1 MTTLKI
7 AQRSWRMIFAAAALS
22 GAAACV
28 SAPTINTVAAAPAA
42 QSSTIDAS
50 DPGALLQPYW
60 EDLEK
65 RKISLPYMGN
75 GPRLDTTQ
83 ALTRIAFGSCN
94 HQGRPQ
100 DMWPVIGAMNPQLFM
115 AIGDNV
121 YGDFG
126 WQGEAHLGSFISAYR
141 QQAAHPEFA
150 ALRAK
155 TPIMATWDDH
165 DFGPNDSGGEFAFK
179 NWSERIFETFW
190 DASNDARAR
199 PGIYDSVMAGPEGQ
213 RVQIILLD
221 TRYFRSPLKSQGF
234 VEPRPPLGPYLPD
247 SDPSKTL
254 LGDAQW
260 QWLKAELAKPADL
273 RLIVSSIQVLAEAQ
287 NYEKWGNLPL
297 EREKL
302 YRLLKARNG
311 GAMAVLSGDRHSA
324 SFYRHTPAALGE
336 ELVEMTSSSLNLAF
350 VPARAN
356 DEEIDPNRI
365 GPLYLQENFGTLD
378 VDWDAKKLTMDLR
391 DQSGGVFASQVMGF

>member
-1 MTTLKI
+1 MTTPKI

-28 SAPTINTVAAAPAA
+28 SAPSSEAVAATAAAPV
-42 QSSTIDAS
+42 STPATTDVT
-50 DPGALLQPYW
+50 DPGTLLKPYW
-60 EDLEK
+60 D
-65 RKISLPYMGN
+65 SLTDALPNMGK
-75 GPRLDTTQ
+75 GPSLDTSRP
-83 ALTRIAFGSCN
+83 LTRIAFGSCN

-126 WQGEAHLGSFISAYR
+126 WQGEADLGSFVNAYR

-155 TPIMATWDDH
+155 TPILATWDDH
-165 DFGPNDSGGEFAFK
+165 DFGPNDSGGGFGFK
-179 NWSERIFETFW
+179 QRSEQIFEAFW
-190 DASNDARAR
+190 DASDTAKSR
-199 PGIYDSVMAGPEGQ
+199 PGIYDSVIAGPEGQ

-221 TRYFRSPLKSQGF
+221 TRFFRSALKSQGF

-247 SDPSKTL
+247 DDPSKTL

-260 QWLKAELAKPADL
+260 QWLEGELAKPADL

-287 NYEKWGNLPL
+287 NFEKWGNLPR

-302 YRLLKARNG
+302 YGMLKARNG
-311 GAMAVLSGDRHSA
+311 GAFAVLSGDRHSA

-336 ELVEMTSSSLNLAF
+336 EVVEMTSSSLNLAF
-350 VPARAN
+350 VPERAS
-356 DEEIDPNRI
+356 DEEKDPHRI
-365 GPLYLQENFGTLD
+365 GPLYVQENFGTLD
-378 VDWDAKKLTMDLR
+378 IDWEGKTLTMKLR
-391 DQSGGVFASQVMGF
+391 DQSGAAFATQVMSF